1 MPAIAPGLSVGIQ
14 SGWTKVDS
22 DAGLESIN
30 RLAVAEPGSSELPEP
45 VSRPSDGIRASVT
58 AGLRFFSGG
67 VFVGF
72 TRPVDQAAGWK
83 FLFTLGQQW

>member
-1 MPAIAPGLSVGIQ
+1 
-14 SGWTKVDS
+14 
-22 DAGLESIN
+22 
-30 RLAVAEPGSSELPEP
+30 
-45 VSRPSDGIRASVT
+45 
-58 AGLRFFSGG
+58 

>member
-1 MPAIAPGLSVGIQ
+1 MGG
-14 SGWTKVDS
+14 
-22 DAGLESIN
+22 
-30 RLAVAEPGSSELPEP
+30 
-45 VSRPSDGIRASVT
+45 SVT

-72 TRPVDQAAGWK
+72 TRPVDQAVGWK